1 MRIYSYQLRDAIEDL
16 VSYIETCETAVFSAS
31 IAKVQ
36 RWEAEVMAA
45 EIIQKRCYQCSYES
59 NDEVL
64 INLLTQ
70 LRFGGDKCS

>member
-31 IAKVQ
+31 VAKVQ

-45 EIIQKRCYQCSYES
+45 EIMRKRCYQCSYES

-64 INLLTQ
+64 IDLLTE